1 MKNIRKE
8 LWADSFPSQ
17 VQEASDEPG
26 VEHGKGDRGQDI
38 TGIVVTCVDA
48 SQCGES
54 DEIPGPTEGG
64 SPDQSG
70 RHDSSGGV
78 GHMGGGE
85 GAAMLNF
92 PFRNV

>member
-8 LWADSFPSQ
+8 LWADFFPSQ

-38 TGIVVTCVDA
+38 TGIVVTCIDA
-48 SQCGES
+48 SPSGQS
-54 DEIPGPTEGG
+54 DKIPRPTNRRT
-64 SPDQSG
+64 PDQTG
-70 RHDSSGGV
+70 RHGSGGGV

-85 GAAMLNF
+85 GAA
-92 PFRNV
+92 V